1 MIITTTVFEGATCPK
16 GQIQE
21 KQDRDEVVEKTSIA
35 IHQTRKF
42 SKRMACM
49 ARAGKNERIVADRAK
64 QILIDLQTNPLHE
77 GAECKRTRHGE
88 LRLNDCRK
96 YDLSCGF
103 RLIALK
109 RDNRLIFTYIGS
121 HDDCQRWIENNR
133 DYQDVIESTPVPL
146 MSIKDHQRDDME
158 ARREQPDNYDEYE
171 ERLMEEIDEHLLH
184 TIFAG
189 FCKKA

>member
-1 MIITTTVFEGATCPK
+1 MKITTTLFEGTTCPE

-21 KQDRDEVVEKTSIA
+21 KQDRDAVVGKTSIA

-42 SKRMACM
+42 SKRMAYM

-64 QILIDLQTNPLHE
+64 QILTDLQANPLHE
-77 GAECKRTRHGE
+77 EAECKRTRHGE

-133 DYQDVIESTPVPL
+133 DYQDVIESMLVPL
-146 MSIKDHQRDDME
+146 TNTKDQQKNDLE
-158 ARREQPDNYDEYE
+158 AKREQPDNYDEYE
-171 ERLMEEIDEHLLH
+171 EQLMAEIDERLLH

-189 FCKKA
+189 FCKKS